1 VDTHQAFLAE
11 SLSRDSDRRTSDS
24 SMLKT
29 RIRVC
34 VGRGGGEGAS
44 ECGAV
49 RAVTG
54 GRDAAA
60 RIGRCISV
68 GALCRVKVFFVGRW
82 CGRR

>member
-1 VDTHQAFLAE
+1 
-11 SLSRDSDRRTSDS
+11 
-24 SMLKT
+24 MLKT

-49 RAVTG
+49 RAVMG

-60 RIGRCISV
+60 TSDDGLASV
-68 GALCRVKVFFVGRW
+68 PYVELRFFFVGRW

>member
-1 VDTHQAFLAE
+1 
-11 SLSRDSDRRTSDS
+11 
-24 SMLKT
+24 MLKT

-60 RIGRCISV
+60 ASDDVLVSVPYVELRFFLWGGGVVGGDKGGRGGDGEDGS
-68 GALCRVKVFFVGRW
+68 AA
-82 CGRR
+82 RRQL